1 LFWASSAVLGVESG
15 WSNFVTWVDW
25 YKDGGGCARGMSG
38 SRIVG
43 LKLGDGLI
51 SADSCRT
58 GATTGLF
65 RPLAW
70 CGGASLVSRLNLDL
84 PSGFHSFY
92 SKG

>member
-1 LFWASSAVLGVESG
+1 M
-15 WSNFVTWVDW
+15 TWVDW

-58 GATTGLF
+58 GVTTGLF
-65 RPLAW
+65 CPLAGA
-70 CGGASLVSRLNLDL
+70 GGFL
-84 PSGFHSFY
+84 GFTA
-92 SKG
+92 

>member
-1 LFWASSAVLGVESG
+1 MTG
-15 WSNFVTWVDW
+15 VDW

-43 LKLGDGLI
+43 LKLGDGLV

-65 RPLAW
+65 RPLA
-70 CGGASLVSRLNLDL
+70 GRGASLVSQ
-84 PSGFHSFY
+84 PEPGSSFWI
-92 SKG
+92 SLFL